1 MTIFIF
7 VLFYNLL
14 FFSGRG
20 LTKLI
25 LQFFS
30 LYRYNSDL
38 QISKN
43 ISLKSLNALI
53 YLFFFGNSMFILN
66 FLIPIK
72 YISSIFY
79 AVTIIIF
86 IFGLTKFKFN
96 NLNFLIS
103 NLIFP
108 SLIGISSFGIK
119 FHYDS
124 GAYHLGI
131 QNWLYESKIIF
142 GLINLNPFFSYASLN
157 EYISAGLWSLNN
169 YIFLHFT
176 HLVFFVVF
184 YNFINEIIIQNKSL
198 FLKNTGIFI
207 LIYSLIDNFGINGGS
222 NGYFQ
227 IQTIGKQDTGVG
239 IIISIALIIFLNDV
253 INSNYTKKGLTFLT
267 LLSLFAFQL
276 KINGGLLIILIFLYL
291 FNFIKE
297 SKNIFYRENIM
308 LSMIL
313 VGWLIKSFIISSCF
327 IFPILSTCSKSVSW
341 NAYKNVE
348 AAKNG
353 TIELNYAYVFGE
365 NIVDWFNEWLY
376 IQFSY
381 QIVLNFLFSFFFIF
395 ILRKLFF
402 ERKKLSI
409 NQIRAKYYGFVFLL
423 VSFVTFFTTVPVY
436 RNGYGVFVS
445 IFTYLALNTGKF
457 RYEDFVKP
465 LVWSILLVLSL
476 AAIPRDYMY
485 KEFISSPTQIVT
497 PEIKSVEYVKIDN
510 SKWVNSNTGQCW
522 ISLYCISKNRV
533 IFEDSLYT
541 YKVFTSE
548 KK

>member
-1 MTIFIF
+1 MTIVIF

-20 LTKLI
+20 LVKLI

-30 LYRYNSDL
+30 LYKYNSHL
-38 QISKN
+38 QISNN
-43 ISLKSLNALI
+43 ISLNSFNALI
-53 YLFFFGNSMFILN
+53 YLFFFGNTMFILN
-66 FLIPIK
+66 FFIPIK
-72 YISSIFY
+72 NISSIFY
-79 AVTIIIF
+79 AMTIIIF
-86 IFGLTKFKFN
+86 IFGLMNFKFN
-96 NLNFLIS
+96 NLNFFIS

-108 SLIGISSFGIK
+108 SLIGISSFGIR

-142 GLINLNPFFSYASLN
+142 GLINLDPFFSYASLN

-227 IQTIGKQDTGVG
+227 VQTIGKQDTGVG
-239 IIISIALIIFLNDV
+239 VIISIALIIFLNDV

-267 LLSLFAFQL
+267 FLSLFAFQL
-276 KINGGLLIILIFLYL
+276 KINGGLLIILILIYL
-291 FNFIKE
+291 FQFIKV
-297 SKNIFYRENIM
+297 SKNIFYRENIL
-308 LSMIL
+308 LSAIL
-313 VGWLIKSFIISSCF
+313 VGWSIKSFIISSCF

-341 NAYKNVE
+341 NAYKDVE
-348 AAKNG
+348 GAKNG
-353 TIELNYAYVFGE
+353 TVELNYAYVFGE
-365 NIVDWFNEWLY
+365 NIIDWFNEWLY

-381 QIVLNFLFSFFFIF
+381 QIVLNFLFSLFFIF
-395 ILRKLFF
+395 ILRKVFF
-402 ERKKLSI
+402 DKKNLSS
-409 NQIRAKYYGFVFLL
+409 NEIRAKFYGFVFLL
-423 VSFVTFFTTVPVY
+423 VGFVTFFTTVPVY
-436 RNGYGVFVS
+436 RNGFGIFVS
-445 IFTYLALNTGKF
+445 IFTFLALSSGRF

-465 LVWSILLVLSL
+465 VVWSILLVLSL
-476 AAIPRDYMY
+476 AALPRGYMY
-485 KEFISSPTQIVT
+485 KEFISSPIQIVI
-497 PEIKSVEYVKIDN
+497 PEIKSVEYINIDN
-510 SKWVNSNTGQCW
+510 SKWVNSNIGQCW
-522 ISLYCISKNRV
+522 ISLYCIPNDRV
-533 IFEDSLYT
+533 IFEDSLNNYT
-541 YKVFTSE
+541 VFRSE

>member
-381 QIVLNFLFSFFFIF
+381 QIVLNFLFS
-395 ILRKLFF
+395 LFLF
-402 ERKKLSI
+402 
-409 NQIRAKYYGFVFLL
+409 
-423 VSFVTFFTTVPVY
+423 
-436 RNGYGVFVS
+436 
-445 IFTYLALNTGKF
+445 
-457 RYEDFVKP
+457 
-465 LVWSILLVLSL
+465 
-476 AAIPRDYMY
+476 
-485 KEFISSPTQIVT
+485 
-497 PEIKSVEYVKIDN
+497 
-510 SKWVNSNTGQCW
+510 
-522 ISLYCISKNRV
+522 
-533 IFEDSLYT
+533 
-541 YKVFTSE
+541 
-548 KK
+548 